1 MFRLKGENMYRRFNC
16 CIFNHPCPIFCP
28 INLACR
34 GGNEIVNPII
44 TSDFGFFNNLSVG
57 EIASQGIIPVGFVQG
72 SGAGILPSTI
82 TSGAVTLSAGTYE
95 ISYSVSGTVPASGT
109 ISAKLQVNGVDVS
122 GSTIS
127 TTQTAGNAVNLS
139 RTIVI
144 TVPQTSTLQIV
155 NNSSD
160 ATTYTN
166 ASLLIKNI

>member
-1 MFRLKGENMYRRFNC
+1 MYRRFNC

-28 INLACR
+28 INLACK
-34 GGNEIVNPII
+34 GGNDIINPII
-44 TSDFGFFNNLSVG
+44 TTDYGFFNNLSVG
-57 EIASQGIIPVGFVQG
+57 AVATQTIIPVGFVQG
-72 SGAGILPSTI
+72 SGSGILPSTT

-109 ISAKLQVNGVDVS
+109 ISAKLQINGVDVS

-127 TTQTAGNAVNLS
+127 ATQTAGNAVNLS

-144 TVPQTSTLQIV
+144 TIPQTSTLQIV

-160 ATTYTN
+160 STTYTN
-166 ASLLIKNI
+166 ASLFIRSI